1 LKLSLNLLLFRS
13 SFVNFS
19 IVDPFLIW

>member
-13 SFVNFS
+13 SIVNFS
-19 IVDPFLIW
+19 IVDPFLVW